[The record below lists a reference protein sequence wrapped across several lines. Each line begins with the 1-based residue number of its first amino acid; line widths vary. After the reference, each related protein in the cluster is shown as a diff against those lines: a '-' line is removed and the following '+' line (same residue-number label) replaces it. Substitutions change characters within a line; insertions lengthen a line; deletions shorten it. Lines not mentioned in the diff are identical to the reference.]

1 MEDRWIVVRYRVT
14 RYRQMKGMLQQAEEK
29 RRLVYVLP
37 QDARLCTDNTTTP
50 ALHTLG
56 YASPELRK
64 CDLMY
69 TFQQT

>member
-1 MEDRWIVVRYRVT
+1 
-14 RYRQMKGMLQQAEEK
+14 MKGMLQPAEEK

-37 QDARLCTDNTTTP
+37 QDARLCTDTTMP
-50 ALHTLG
+50 PPPPPTLG

-69 TFQQT
+69 TFPQT